1 MRSGASFMFDARGA
15 SAATLEVRRAR
26 APWLIVFCGFL
37 LNFRAFSC
45 DITLPAFCS
54 MA

>member
-1 MRSGASFMFDARGA
+1 
-15 SAATLEVRRAR
+15 VRRAR

-37 LNFRAFSC
+37 LNFSAFPC

-54 MA
+54 MASDLGASITWVQP